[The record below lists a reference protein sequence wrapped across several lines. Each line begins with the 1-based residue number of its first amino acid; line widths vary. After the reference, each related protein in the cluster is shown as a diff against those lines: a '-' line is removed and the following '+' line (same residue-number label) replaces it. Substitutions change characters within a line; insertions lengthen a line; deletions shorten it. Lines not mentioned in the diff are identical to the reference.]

1 MGTMSQAGFVNKAS
15 HIYIHIPFC
24 VRKCNYCDFISY
36 PEQSPEVMAV
46 YCRLLEEEMKLAAGT
61 WQPGPAATVFLGG
74 GTPTILPAD
83 LLERILV
90 AVEGYFN
97 RQPEAEVS
105 VEANPGT
112 ITLEK
117 LRVLRSAGVNR
128 LSLGVQSFD
137 DRLLK
142 AMGRIHRRRDIYQ
155 AYHLARRA
163 GFANINLD
171 LIFGLPGQTLE
182 NWQATLREALALQ
195 PEHLAAYSLQVE
207 EDTPWGRLAAA
218 GNLNLPGE
226 ELELAMYQEARE
238 KLAAAGYQ
246 QYEISNFAR
255 PGYRCRHNVTYWL
268 NHPYLGL
275 GAAAASSWRGERWQ
289 NYKNL
294 EQYGAA
300 LSAGRLPRAEI
311 EVTTPRQQMAETM
324 FMSLRLL
331 ADVNLQAFRQRFGK
345 DAREVYAG
353 EMERLLRAGL
363 IEVQGHHLKLTERGL
378 PLANEVFAAFV

>member
-1 MGTMSQAGFVNKAS
+1 MGIMPQAGFVNKAS

-24 VRKCNYCDFISY
+24 ARKCNYCDFISY
-36 PEQSPEVMAV
+36 PEQSPEVMAI
-46 YCRLLEEEMKLAAGT
+46 YCRRLEEEMELAAGT
-61 WQPGPAATVFLGG
+61 WQPGPAVTVFLGG
-74 GTPTILPAD
+74 GTPTILPTG

-90 AVEGYFN
+90 AVERNFD
-97 RQPEAEVS
+97 RQPGAEVS

-142 AMGRIHRRRDIYQ
+142 AMGRIHRHRDIYQ
-155 AYHLARRA
+155 AYHLARRV

-238 KLAAAGYQ
+238 MLAAAGYQ

-255 PGYRCRHNVTYWL
+255 PGYRCRHNLTYWL
-268 NHPYLGL
+268 NLPYLGL
-275 GAAAASSWRGERWQ
+275 GAAAASSWQGERWQ
-289 NYKNL
+289 NYSNL

-300 LSAGRLPRAEI
+300 LSAGQLPRAEI

-324 FMSLRLL
+324 FMGLRLL
-331 ADVNLQAFRQRFGK
+331 AGVNLQAFRQRFGK

-363 IEVQGHHLKLTERGL
+363 VEVQGYHLKLTERGL

>member
-1 MGTMSQAGFVNKAS
+1 MGTMSRAGFVNKAS

-182 NWQATLREALALQ
+182 DWQATLREALALQ

-255 PGYRCRHNVTYWL
+255 PGHRCRHNVTYWL

-300 LSAGRLPRAEI
+300 LSAGQLPRAEI

-324 FMSLRLL
+324 FMGLRLL
-331 ADVNLQAFRQRFGK
+331 AGVNLQAFRQRFGK

-363 IEVQGHHLKLTERGL
+363 VEVRGHHLKLTERGL

>member
-1 MGTMSQAGFVNKAS
+1 MGIMSQAGFVKKAS

-24 VRKCNYCDFISY
+24 ARKCNYCDFISY
-36 PEQSPEVMAV
+36 PGQTPEVMAA
-46 YCRLLEEEMKLAAGT
+46 YCRRLEEEMKLAAGM
-61 WQPGPAATVFLGG
+61 WQPGPAVTVFLGG
-74 GTPTILPAD
+74 GTPTILAAE
-83 LLERILV
+83 LLEGILV
-90 AVEGYFN
+90 AVERYFD
-97 RQPEAEVS
+97 RQPGAEVS

-117 LRVLRSAGVNR
+117 LLVLRSAGVNR

-142 AMGRIHRRRDIYQ
+142 AMGRIHCRRDIYQ

-163 GFANINLD
+163 GFTNINLD
-171 LIFGLPGQTLE
+171 LIFGLPGQTLV
-182 NWQATLREALALQ
+182 NWQATLREAIALQ
-195 PEHLAAYSLQVE
+195 PEHLAAYSLQME

-238 KLAAAGYQ
+238 KLSVAGYQ

-255 PGYRCRHNVTYWL
+255 PGHRCRHNLNYWL

-275 GAAAASSWRGERWQ
+275 GAAAASFWQGERWQ
-289 NYKNL
+289 NYSNL

-300 LSAGRLPRAEI
+300 LSAGRLPRAGV
-311 EVTTPRQQMAETM
+311 EVLTPRQQMAETM
-324 FMSLRLL
+324 FMGLRLL
-331 ADVNLQAFRQRFGK
+331 AGVNLQAFRQRFGK
-345 DAREVYAG
+345 DARDVYAG
-353 EMERLLRAGL
+353 ELERLLRTGL
-363 IEVQGHHLKLTERGL
+363 VEIRGCYLKLTEQGL
-378 PLANEVFAAFV
+378 PLANEVFAAFI

>member
-1 MGTMSQAGFVNKAS
+1 MGIVPQAGFVNKAS

-24 VRKCNYCDFISY
+24 ARKCNYCDFISY

-46 YCRLLEEEMKLAAGT
+46 YCHRLEEEMELAAGT
-61 WQPGPAATVFLGG
+61 WQPGPAVTVFLGG
-74 GTPTILPAD
+74 GTPTILPAG

-90 AVEGYFN
+90 AVERN
-97 RQPEAEVS
+97 IDRQPGAEVS

-182 NWQATLREALALQ
+182 NWQATLKEALALQ

-207 EDTPWGRLAAA
+207 ENTPWGRLAAT

-238 KLAAAGYQ
+238 MLAAAGYQ

-255 PGYRCRHNVTYWL
+255 PGYRCRHNLTYWL
-268 NHPYLGL
+268 NLPYLGL
-275 GAAAASSWRGERWQ
+275 GAAAASSWQGERWQ
-289 NYKNL
+289 NYSNL

-300 LSAGRLPRAEI
+300 LSAGQLPRAEI

-324 FMSLRLL
+324 FMGLRLL
-331 ADVNLQAFRQRFGK
+331 AGVNLQAFRQRFGK

-363 IEVQGHHLKLTERGL
+363 VEVQGYHLKLTERGL